1 MILGLLAIAFPLNPT
16 SAVGPTLTLAP
27 GSASVGSKVNVNGVT
42 FPAKTTVQFVLDG
55 STAGMPLVK
64 VTPSG
69 TLKTSFLVPKIP
81 IGGHLLGAEITSRG
95 GRSSTAGAGTV
106 LATATLT
113 VTDPTAT
120 PTATPA
126 PSVTSTVAATPT
138 PTEAPTST
146 PLSTA
151 AATPV
156 PTPASTPTP
165 APSAAPP
172 ATGFVSACGTHLCAN
187 GRTWTLYGGAVF
199 SGLDDPSATIALA
212 AAANVNTVRV
222 VNWLYEFDP
231 VNVAEFR
238 ERDWSRLD
246 RFIATAQAG
255 GLRVILDLST
265 FRNLLRFN
273 GIEPYAYDWGPFLRF
288 AAARVNTVTGVPY
301 RDDPS
306 IAMFALAGE
315 AEPITGNSDPLKASS
330 TAELTDFYKRSY
342 GELRAA
348 DPNHLIESGG
358 LLQYGWNSGIDW
370 RGIFAAMDMCSIH
383 GFSDGDITAVP
394 TIATYCAGIGKPWI
408 TEEFSYPQ
416 SDGDSTRANELQQ
429 IYNLNATNYS
439 AGVSFWNLGPEIYP
453 DSRDVNAGTP
463 LAWAVI
469 RGLAP

>member
-1 MILGLLAIAFPLNPT
+1 MILGLLAVAFPLNPT
-16 SAVGPTLTLAP
+16 SAVGPTLSLAP
-27 GSASVGSKVNVNGVT
+27 GSASVGSNVNVNGAT

-55 STAGMPLVK
+55 STEGMPRVK
-64 VTPSG
+64 VSPSG
-69 TLKTSFLVPKIP
+69 TLKTSFVVPQVP
-81 IGGHLLGAEITSRG
+81 TGDHLLGAEITSRG
-95 GRSSTAGAGTV
+95 GRAPTAGSGTV
-106 LATATLT
+106 LATASLS
-113 VTDPTAT
+113 VTDTTAT
-120 PTATPA
+120 PTFTPA
-126 PSVTSTVAATPT
+126 PSVTATIVATPT
-138 PTEAPTST
+138 PTKAPTST
-146 PLSTA
+146 PPSTPA
-151 AATPV
+151 PTPV

-165 APSAAPP
+165 APSAAPQT
-172 ATGFVSACGTHLCAN
+172 TGFISACGTHLCAN
-187 GRTWTLYGGAVF
+187 GRTWTLYGGAVLN
-199 SGLDDPSATIALA
+199 GLDDPSATVALA
-212 AAANVNTVRV
+212 RAANVNTVRV

-288 AAARVNTVTGVPY
+288 AAARVNTVTGVRY
-301 RDDPS
+301 RDDS
-306 IAMFALAGE
+306 TIAMFALAGE
-315 AEPITGNSDPLKASS
+315 AEPIIGTDPLRASS

-348 DPNHLIESGG
+348 DPNHLIEAGG

-370 RGIFAAMDMCSIH
+370 RAIFAAMDMCSIH
-383 GFSDGDITAVP
+383 GFSDGDIAAVP
-394 TIATYCAGIGKPWI
+394 AIASYCAGIGKPWI

-416 SDGDSTRANELQQ
+416 SDGDSARASEFQQ
-429 IYNLNATNYS
+429 IYNLNATNHS
-439 AGVSFWNLGPEIYP
+439 AGVSFWNLGPEIKP

-469 RGLAP
+469 SGLAP